1 MKNRRFLPDNNNP
14 CLLLVLLSG
23 LIGGEF
29 LIIVFLRAAD
39 SPLTHSAASTS
50 PLATTPIQLRAI
62 LHYATSPVVP
72 QQTLDEITLS
82 FDVLRSLSPCNFLVF
97 GLGHD
102 SLMWAS
108 FNPRG
113 NTLFL
118 EEDPRWI
125 QSILK
130 NAPDLQAHT
139 VNYRTKLS
147 ESKALLKSYKS
158 EPDCFPPDKAFL
170 KNNDKCRLALSGLPN
185 EVYDKE
191 WDMIM
196 IDAPRGWFAEAPG
209 RMAAIY
215 SAAVMARKRKG
226 SGVTHVFLHDVD
238 RRVEKAYAKEFLC
251 RKYLVKGVGR
261 LWHFEIPPAA
271 NVSGEGRESA
281 GFC

>member
-1 MKNRRFLPDNNNP
+1 MKNRRFLPDNNNS

-23 LIGGEF
+23 LIAGEF

-39 SPLTHSAASTS
+39 SPLPHSAPSTS

-113 NTLFL
+113 TTLFL
-118 EEDPRWI
+118 EEDPRWL

-130 NAPDLQAHT
+130 TAPDLHAHT
-139 VNYRTKLS
+139 VSYRTKLF

-158 EPDCFPPDKAFL
+158 EPDCFPPDKAYL